1 MFTSIL
7 PPSWM
12 ELAKLNI
19 LAAAIDE
26 AYSANDAAIR
36 GAETAESINRN
47 FPQDALKRLATAAR
61 ESGQS
66 AKSKGSEL
74 LEVMSQLA
82 TDIDSDNDV
91 TTQRVLTLLEQT
103 LEAAGIACR
112 DGLWAIQMAEAAVE
126 NPRFPEIRLPE
137 SQKAKI
143 ANIQSYEDR
152 VAKEAAE
159 YERLLAACW
168 ERHDDIPPRT
178 PAPKKSEN
186 ADLSSPQTVNS
197 MSYTSNWVTA
207 KNDFG
212 AVPNDFGALE
222 LRNIGTGNAG
232 VPSKLISCGHTHQI
246 WPKSDDKKLRDR
258 MDSINARSEIISNVA
273 KSRIPC
279 ATHFIETIIEETLS
293 GELNKGLQEKVIL
306 SKRRSRMAANKVL
319 VTTGTN
325 NKDRENDLDLD
336 TMSSNTSS
344 SKITS
349 SSEATNSEVSEKAQN
364 QVIGNETKPSASE
377 DEKTSTEGVYESVFF
392 LKSRN
397 TPGSKRSIES
407 VCSQKTNRV
416 STEKNLEVSS
426 SKSAVVSSSDLGDSA
441 AVQNKASI
449 LQYQE
454 SVCPVMTFVS
464 LLTDETVPL
473 SAATETIEV
482 EKTIPLTAATEI
494 IDDSQVELQE
504 TPILQNRRSKSPD
517 LEQYLLDGSN
527 ARMSPKSVI
536 FWKELQEKSD
546 AVMFSKFY
554 KARKRLQR
562 TRAVKYR
569 SAQFSID
576 TEPVEQQVEGASSS
590 KLNLDSKIVT
600 TASCDSHVPISAA
613 SDEYLLLTVAND
625 PSPNFHEITSSSTTS
640 TLHLAPQPLPRTSI
654 LKESGTSGT
663 STNSNDKPEIA
674 PIPLPRKTL
683 QFAPKA
689 SPRASILKNVG
700 SRESTTNSNEETEM
714 APPPRPPKRVNFSPE
729 ILEEIVVEKAEEI
742 PRNQTRRSYYQR
754 IKKFIL
760 GRSTSTRTRG
770 PRN

>member
-1 MFTSIL
+1 
-7 PPSWM
+7 M
-12 ELAKLNI
+12 EIAKLNI

-47 FPQDALKRLATAAR
+47 FPQDALKRLASAAR

-82 TDIDSDNDV
+82 TDIDADDDD
-91 TTQRVLTLLEQT
+91 TTQRVLNLLEQT

-178 PAPKKSEN
+178 PAPKKPEN
-186 ADLSSPQTVNS
+186 ADLSSTQTVNS
-197 MSYTSNWVTA
+197 MSCTSDWVTA

-212 AVPNDFGALE
+212 TVPKSSE
-222 LRNIGTGNAG
+222 LRDFGTGNAG
-232 VPSKLISCGHTHQI
+232 VLAKLISCGHTHQV
-246 WPKSDDKKLRDR
+246 WPKSDDKHLLRSR
-258 MDSINARSEIISNVA
+258 LDSINATDGINSNVA
-273 KSRIPC
+273 KSRILC

-293 GELNKGLQEKVIL
+293 GELNKGLQESVIP
-306 SKRRSRMAANKVL
+306 SKRRSRMASNNVL

-325 NKDRENDLDLD
+325 NEACENNLDVA
-336 TMSSNTSS
+336 TVSSNTNS
-344 SKITS
+344 SKMTLS
-349 SSEATNSEVSEKAQN
+349 SDATNSGVSDKAQN
-364 QVIGNETKPSASE
+364 QVIGSGNEPRASE
-377 DEKTSTEGVYESVFF
+377 DEKTNTKGLYQSTFF
-392 LKSRN
+392 LKSKN
-397 TPGSKRSIES
+397 PTSSTKSIES
-407 VCSQKTNRV
+407 MRSEKTHVPRENI
-416 STEKNLEVSS
+416 LEVSS
-426 SKSAVVSSSDLGDSA
+426 SKSAVVSSSDSGNPA
-441 AVQNKASI
+441 AVQNESSI
-449 LQYQE
+449 LQNQE

-464 LLTDETVPL
+464 LVMDKTVPL
-473 SAATETIEV
+473 SAANEIIEV
-482 EKTIPLTAATEI
+482 E
-494 IDDSQVELQE
+494 VQE
-504 TPILQNRRSKSPD
+504 TPILQNRRSTSPALD
-517 LEQYLLDGSN
+517 QNLLHASN

-590 KLNLDSKIVT
+590 QQNSDSKIVT
-600 TASCDSHVPISAA
+600 TAYSAPNSAA
-613 SDEYLLLTVAND
+613 SDEYLLLAVANN
-625 PSPNFHEITSSSTTS
+625 PSHNSHEMTSSSAIS
-640 TLHLAPQPLPRTSI
+640 TLPSAPPKPFPRTSI
-654 LKESGTSGT
+654 LKESGTSRT
-663 STNSNDKPEIA
+663 STNSNEELQMA
-674 PIPLPRKTL
+674 PTPLPRKTL
-683 QFAPKA
+683 HLAPKA

-700 SRESTTNSNEETEM
+700 SRETTTNSNDEPEM
-714 APPPRPPKRVNFSPE
+714 APPPRPPKRVRFSPE
-729 ILEEIVVEKAEEI
+729 ILEEIMDEKSEEI

-760 GRSTSTRTRG
+760 GRTTSTRTRG